1 MSQPICIFFVYN
13 NGLIALQAVPYMM
26 FAEIALKFFNRIG
39 ALHQNHKFYFHSKEI
54 KLDSYKSLEEL
65 NIINDSRIHV
75 VEIRG
80 VTGPGTMPNNDN
92 SPITISFRN
101 KESIIDMQTHPS
113 ETFDNIIKK
122 FNVMSLVGV
131 EKLRFYFNS
140 LEITDYNETLRE
152 KFICDK
158 SIIDVKISF
167 NKKIEEEKKG
177 LIKQLDKEKE
187 KNKELLDENNKLRQK
202 LEIFNNEN
210 KKMKKLLE
218 KKDEQSEY
226 SIESINPG
234 EKILAV
240 NFVSMGR
247 SDIGHYNL
255 ICKNVDLFVSLEKR
269 LYKDFPKFKD
279 FNTYFEVNGHSIKR
293 FKTMDENKIKNND
306 IINIFCDE

>member
-1 MSQPICIFFVYN
+1 
-13 NGLIALQAVPYMM
+13 MM

-39 ALHQNHKFYFHSKEI
+39 GLNEDYKFFFNSKEI
-54 KLDSYKSLEEL
+54 KSNSYKSLEEL
-65 NIINDSRIHV
+65 NIINGSIIDV
-75 VEIRG
+75 VCIKD
-80 VTGPGTMPNNDN
+80 VIGPGTMPNNDN

-101 KESIIDMQTHPS
+101 KKSIIDMQTYPN
-113 ETFDNIIKK
+113 ETFDNVIKK

-131 EKLRFYFNS
+131 EKLRFYYNS
-140 LEITDYNETLRE
+140 FEITDYNETLRN

-158 SIIDVKISF
+158 SIIDVEICF
-167 NKKIEEEKKG
+167 YKKIEEEKKEQ
-177 LIKQLDKEKE
+177 IKQLNKEKE
-187 KNKELLDENNKLRQK
+187 KNKELLNEIKNLKQK

-240 NFVSMGR
+240 NFVSMG
-247 SDIGHYNL
+247 SQDIGHYNL
-255 ICKNVDLFVSLEKR
+255 ICKNIDLFVNLEKR

-279 FNTYFEVNGHSIKR
+279 YNTYFEVNGHSIKR

-306 IINIFCDE
+306 IINIFCNE